1 MNPRP
6 RCICKK
12 GFVSLEPEGQGPCVP
27 LEECPQKEEIHEP
40 APPPLDEEEDENGN
54 NIQIRGILDGKTM
67 GENEENW
74 DEDNGNGL
82 NRV

>member
-12 GFVSLEPEGQGPCVP
+12 GFVSLGPEGQGPCIP
-27 LEECPQKEEIHEP
+27 FEECPQKEEIHEP
-40 APPPLDEEEDENGN
+40 APPPLDGEEEDGN
-54 NIQIRGILDGKTM
+54 NVQMRGKLDGKTV

-74 DEDNGNGL
+74 EEDGNGL